1 MMGTIKMRLLS
12 IALLLSAST
21 LHAMDWPSLD
31 GTMVSNFG
39 WNDRGTPALGVSF
52 SSVGSVH
59 TADDGELL
67 FAQNSSNTAS
77 NLPEPLGTWI
87 AVDHG
92 DLISIYS
99 RLDDKQSE
107 ELFDALPKR
116 IPKNT
121 AIGMAG
127 RSGWTRLNGFHF
139 SLFDRKDRRW
149 VNPAMIMT
157 PLPDTRP
164 PIIRSLLLKDSDGQV
179 LGASQ
184 TSIAQGRYTIVVD
197 VTDTLTSPSDPVLA
211 PHRIVCTMN
220 GSEVGELT
228 FETYSARDGMLMVY
242 RNGLVP
248 VKQVY
253 ALAPFYEVGEAL
265 FTRGQVTL
273 EIIAYDIAG
282 SAQSVVYRF
291 AVE

>member
-1 MMGTIKMRLLS
+1 
-12 IALLLSAST
+12 
-21 LHAMDWPSLD
+21 
-31 GTMVSNFG
+31 
-39 WNDRGTPALGVSF
+39 
-52 SSVGSVH
+52 
-59 TADDGELL
+59 
-67 FAQNSSNTAS
+67 
-77 NLPEPLGTWI
+77 
-87 AVDHG
+87 VDHG

-99 RLDDKQSE
+99 RLDDRQSK
-107 ELFDALPKR
+107 ELFAALPKR
-116 IPKNT
+116 IPKST
-121 AIGMAG
+121 EIGKAG
-127 RSGWTRLNGFHF
+127 ISGWAQLNGFHF
-139 SLFDRKDRRW
+139 SLFDRKERRW

-164 PIIRSLLLKDSDGQV
+164 PVIRDLFLENSDGQMIES
-179 LGASQ
+179 SQ
-184 TSIAQGRYTIVVD
+184 ARIAQGRYTIAVD
-197 VTDTLTSPSDPVLA
+197 VTDTLTNLSGPPLA

-282 SAQSVVYRF
+282 SAQNAVYRF
-291 AVE
+291 TVE

>member
-1 MMGTIKMRLLS
+1 
-12 IALLLSAST
+12 
-21 LHAMDWPSLD
+21 MDWPSPN
-31 GTMVSNFG
+31 GTLVSNFG
-39 WNDRGTPALGVSF
+39 WNEGGTPALGVSF
-52 SSVGSVH
+52 AGAGPVQA
-59 TADDGELL
+59 ADDGELL
-67 FAQNSSNTAS
+67 FVQDSSNTAS
-77 NLPEPLGTWI
+77 QLPEPLGAWL

-99 RLDDKQSE
+99 RLDDRQAG
-107 ELFDALPKR
+107 ELFLALPNR
-116 IPKNT
+116 IQKNT
-121 AIGMAG
+121 EIGTAG
-127 RSGWTRLNGFHF
+127 VSGWTRLNGFHF

-149 VNPAMIMT
+149 VNPSMIMT

-164 PIIRSLLLKDSDGQV
+164 PIIRGLSLKNSDGQV
-179 LGASQ
+179 IESSQ
-184 TSIAQGRYTIVVD
+184 ARIAQGRYTIAVD
-197 VTDTLTSPSDPVLA
+197 VTDTLTSPADPPLA

-220 GSEVGELT
+220 GSEVGELI

-265 FTRGQVTL
+265 FTRGQVAL

-282 SAQSVVYRF
+282 SAQSAVYRF
-291 AVE
+291 AVD

>member
-1 MMGTIKMRLLS
+1 
-12 IALLLSAST
+12 
-21 LHAMDWPSLD
+21 MDWPSPD
-31 GTMVSNFG
+31 GTLVSNFG
-39 WNDRGTPALGVSF
+39 WNEGGTPALGVSF
-52 SSVGSVH
+52 TSVGPVQA
-59 TADDGELL
+59 ADDGELL
-67 FAQNSSNTAS
+67 FVQDSYNTAS
-77 NLPEPLGTWI
+77 PLPEALGTWI

-99 RLDDKQSE
+99 RLDDRQSE
-107 ELFDALPKR
+107 ALFVALPKH

-121 AIGMAG
+121 AIGVAG
-127 RSGWTRLNGFHF
+127 ISGWTRLNGFHF

-157 PLPDTRP
+157 PLPDTRA
-164 PIIRSLLLKDSDGQV
+164 PIIRGLFLKNSDGQV
-179 LGASQ
+179 IESSQ
-184 TSIAQGRYTIVVD
+184 ARIAQGRYTIAVD
-197 VTDTLTSPSDPVLA
+197 VTDTLTSPSDPILA
-211 PHRIVCTMN
+211 PHQIVCTMN

-253 ALAPFYEVGEAL
+253 SLAPFYEVGEAL
-265 FTRGQVTL
+265 FTRGQIML
-273 EIIAYDIAG
+273 EIIAYDITG
-282 SAQSVVYRF
+282 SAQSAMYSF

>member
-1 MMGTIKMRLLS
+1 MMETIKMRLLS

-21 LHAMDWPSLD
+21 LYAMDWPSLD
-31 GTMVSNFG
+31 GTLVSNFG
-39 WNDRGTPALGVSF
+39 WNEGGTPALGISF
-52 SSVGSVH
+52 SNTGPVH
-59 TADDGELL
+59 AADDGEIL
-67 FAQNSSNTAS
+67 FMQDSSNTAS
-77 NLPEPLGTWI
+77 QLPEPLGTWI

-92 DLISIYS
+92 DIISIYS
-99 RLDDKQSE
+99 RLDDRQSK
-107 ELFDALPKR
+107 ELFAALPGR
-116 IPKNT
+116 IPQNT
-121 AIGMAG
+121 EIGIAG
-127 RSGWTRLNGFHF
+127 TSGWTRFNGFHF

-164 PIIRSLLLKDSDGQV
+164 PVIRGLFLKNSDGQV
-179 LGASQ
+179 VEPSQ
-184 TSIAQGRYTIVVD
+184 IRIAQGRYTIAVD
-197 VTDTLTSPSDPVLA
+197 VTDTLTSPSAPLLA
-211 PHRIVCTMN
+211 PYRIVCIMN

-253 ALAPFYEVGEAL
+253 ALAPLYEVGEAL

-273 EIIAYDIAG
+273 EIIAYDIARLVQN
-282 SAQSVVYRF
+282 AVYRF
-291 AVE
+291 TVE

>member
-1 MMGTIKMRLLS
+1 MMETIKMRLLP
-12 IALLLSAST
+12 IALLLSASA
-21 LHAMDWPSLD
+21 LHAMDWPSLN
-31 GTMVSNFG
+31 GTLVSNFG
-39 WNDRGTPALGVSF
+39 WNDGGTPALGVSF
-52 SSVGSVH
+52 TDVGPVNA
-59 TADDGELL
+59 ADDGELL

-77 NLPEPLGTWI
+77 QLPEPLGTWI
-87 AVDHG
+87 AMDHG

-99 RLDDKQSE
+99 RLDKQSE
-107 ELFDALPKR
+107 ELFVALPKR
-116 IPKNT
+116 MPKNT
-121 AIGMAG
+121 EIGMAG
-127 RSGWTRLNGFHF
+127 ISGWTRINGFHF
-139 SLFDRKDRRW
+139 SLFDRKERRW

-164 PIIRSLLLKDSDGQV
+164 PLIRGLFLKNSEGQV
-179 LGASQ
+179 IESSQ
-184 TSIAQGRYTIVVD
+184 ARIAQGRYTIAVD
-197 VTDTLTSPSDPVLA
+197 VTDTLTSPSDPILA

-265 FTRGQVTL
+265 FARGQITL
-273 EIIAYDIAG
+273 EIIAYDITG
-282 SAQSVVYRF
+282 SSQSVVYRF